1 MDNINV
7 KTFPTGRSPKGK
19 FYFGE
24 NTIKL
29 CRDRPKD
36 VQIGNVKDYEVF
48 ASNMKS
54 FDYKY
59 KSMFR
64 TCGVDF
70 NVATTSENHDKFV
83 GNMFRKTRLNNIPS
97 LTNDWTI
104 YHNMVIRS
112 NPQVWINL
120 DEKEVLIAG
129 TSFFG
134 EIKKC
139 VFTIM
144 GYTLPQE
151 GYLPMHCSAFEY
163 KDDTALMFGL
173 SGTGK
178 TTLSAD
184 PEYKLIGDDEIAWGK
199 EGLTYIETG
208 CYAKTEGLNPE
219 TQPTIFQAM
228 DNARSQGLLIEENV
242 TEPNARSSYP
252 IDCVPDAITN
262 RALFSHPKDVFFL
275 ALDATGTLPAISKIE
290 GMAIRRLFET
300 GYTSKMPGTEDGVKE
315 IQKVYSPCYGS
326 PFMPLPVKTYS
337 DMLMD
342 RIIKEDSNVFLVNTG
357 MDKTGNRFPLDKTR
371 ACIKQSLNGDYT
383 TNDIEWTNPIQPCKV
398 GTIKL
403 KEINHRECR
412 IMVLP

>member
-29 CRDRPKD
+29 CRDRQKD

>member
-1 MDNINV
+1 
-7 KTFPTGRSPKGK
+7 
-19 FYFGE
+19 
-24 NTIKL
+24 
-29 CRDRPKD
+29 
-36 VQIGNVKDYEVF
+36 
-48 ASNMKS
+48 
-54 FDYKY
+54 
-59 KSMFR
+59 
-64 TCGVDF
+64 
-70 NVATTSENHDKFV
+70 
-83 GNMFRKTRLNNIPS
+83 MFRKTRLNNIPS

-228 DNARSQGLLIEENV
+228 DNARIQGLLIEENV

-342 RIIKEDSNVFLVNTG
+342 RINEEDSNVFLVYTG

-371 ACIKQSLNGDYT
+371 ACINQSLNGDYT